1 MARRSEN
8 ASASPWL
15 IAAMRLGVLAMLLLL
30 WALAA
35 NNVSRNIIPSPMET
49 LEAAGRLWT
58 DGRLPGALGASLVT
72 YLGGFALAVAFALPL
87 GIVMGAFG
95 LLGRTIEI
103 YVYAL
108 AATPRVAFI
117 PLIILTLGLGIE
129 AKLFVVFL
137 GAVMP
142 IIINTYAGVRQADPD
157 LVEMARS
164 VGASRGRIFRA
175 IVLPGAVPYVLAG
188 LRIGATI
195 GLINTVVA
203 ELYTAVT
210 GLGGLL
216 ALYGNTFRMAEYF
229 VIVLTL
235 AAIGVESGASVRVR
249 QGNGETVLVARLD
262 DQVPAGCVRVAAAHP
277 TTAML
282 GEMFGDITVER
293 A

>member
-1 MARRSEN
+1 MSKGVKSGEA
-8 ASASPWL
+8 PFWL
-15 IAAMRLGVLAMLLLL
+15 IALSRIGLLLMLLIL
-30 WALAA
+30 WTLAA
-35 NNVSRNIIPSPMET
+35 DHVSRNIVPSPLET
-49 LEAAGRLWT
+49 LEAAVRLWV
-58 DGRLPGALGASLVT
+58 DGRLPAAIGTSLAT
-72 YLGGFALAVAFALPL
+72 YLGGFLLAIAFALPL

-117 PLIILTLGLGIE
+117 PLIILILGLGIE

-164 VGASRGRIFRA
+164 VGASRRRIFTA
-175 IVLPGAVPYVLAG
+175 IVLPGAVPYILAG

-235 AAIGVESGASVRVR
+235 AAIGVVVTEI
-249 QGNGETVLVARLD
+249 LRLLEL
-262 DQVPAGCVRVAAAHP
+262 RLTRWSH
-277 TTAML
+277 
-282 GEMFGDITVER
+282 
-293 A
+293 